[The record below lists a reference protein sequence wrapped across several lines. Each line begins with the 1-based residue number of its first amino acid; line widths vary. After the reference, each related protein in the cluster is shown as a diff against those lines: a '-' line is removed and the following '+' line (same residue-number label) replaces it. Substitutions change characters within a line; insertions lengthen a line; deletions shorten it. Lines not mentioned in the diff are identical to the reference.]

1 MNWKWLA
8 GALVPM
14 VLALLAAACGD
25 DGDDPGTEPTRR
37 SPGTATATPGNEI
50 VAALRKLDAPL
61 ELADGLA
68 LGRPEAKVTLAVFE
82 DFQCPHCLRF
92 TALIEPSIVEEYVKP
107 GKVRL
112 EFRNLPFLGPESVQA
127 ALAAWCAGE
136 QNQFWP
142 YQEKLFMVQAEAG
155 QATSEKLDVGRYS
168 TEKLQEHASALGLD
182 RAAFDACYTSE
193 AAAEGV
199 RGGLREAQSLG
210 LRGTPSF
217 VIDGQPLADSPA
229 SLAVWRKVL
238 DEALAK

>member
-1 MNWKWLA
+1 
-8 GALVPM
+8 M
-14 VLALLAAACGD
+14 VLALVAACGD
-25 DGDDPGTEPTRR
+25 DGDDPGTEPTQR

-50 VAALRKLDAPL
+50 VAALQKLDAPL

-92 TALIEPSIVEEYVKP
+92 TALIEPAIVEEYVKP

-199 RGGLREAQSLG
+199 RTGLREAQSLG